1 MTIQHITDHN
11 LLVVSIVKNWA
22 QLKCSVEHTNALC
35 YIEVIAELTLQNRPR
50 LTAPFLFLFCSISN
64 HTQCQT
70 DCYVRARAKKRE
82 ESIDCVTNRP
92 FFTILFSFVSLSV
105 FHLLPSK
112 KYCECDEMV
121 THCIHSTHVVVQRTD
136 RVSKSREHSPRN
148 VIKTVACSNELK
160 RFYVCTISYK
170 SSRHWMNL
178 LSFSNKWRKKIKRK
192 KNTQQQSRRLLLAD

>member
-1 MTIQHITDHN
+1 MRFAALK
-11 LLVVSIVKNWA
+11 LLLRSRCKTG
-22 QLKCSVEHTNALC
+22 LAL
-35 YIEVIAELTLQNRPR
+35 PHH
-50 LTAPFLFLFCSISN
+50 FFFLFCSISN

-105 FHLLPSK
+105 FHLLPTK

-121 THCIHSTHVVVQRTD
+121 THCIHSIHVVVQRTD

-178 LSFSNKWRKKIKRK
+178 LSFSNKWREKKIKRK

>member
-1 MTIQHITDHN
+1 MLCWAHKCDFLHRSYCWAHVAKPASPYRTI
-11 LLVVSIVKNWA
+11 S
-22 QLKCSVEHTNALC
+22 
-35 YIEVIAELTLQNRPR
+35 
-50 LTAPFLFLFCSISN
+50 FFLFCSISN

-178 LSFSNKWRKKIKRK
+178 LSFSNKWEKKSKE